1 MGSRPVEGYHNV
13 ANSTLWY
20 CILQDPE
27 IYFQKKKKYILK
39 RQISFMAELSENV
52 STGGGMVYFLT
63 QILIESYID
72 IVDSTL
78 PRGQVAL

>member
-27 IYFQKKKKYILK
+27 IYFQKKKKKTVVITD
-39 RQISFMAELSENV
+39 IAA
-52 STGGGMVYFLT
+52 YF
-63 QILIESYID
+63 IKD
-72 IVDSTL
+72 CD
-78 PRGQVAL
+78 